1 MIRALTTAGL
11 AALLSLGACGRA
23 PEDKAADAAA
33 ASMEKAGEVQAEKLE
48 AGADQ
53 APNRAEEKALEQ
65 HADMVVDSTRKD
77 ADMVRK
83 EGVAA
88 AMPR

>member
-1 MIRALTTAGL
+1 MTRTLIAAGL
-11 AALLSLGACGRA
+11 AALLSLGACSKA
-23 PEDKAADAAA
+23 PEEKAADAAA

-48 AGADQ
+48 AGADR
-53 APNRAEEKALEQ
+53 APNRAEEKALDQ

-77 ADMVRK
+77 AAMVRK

-88 AMPR
+88 AAPK